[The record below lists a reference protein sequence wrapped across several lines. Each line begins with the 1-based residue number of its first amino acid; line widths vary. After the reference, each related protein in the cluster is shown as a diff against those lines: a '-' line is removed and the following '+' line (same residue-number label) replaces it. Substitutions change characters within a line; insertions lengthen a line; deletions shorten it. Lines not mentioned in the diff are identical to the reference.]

1 MQSLLKYIKAPQQQV
16 TDHEF
21 PAQMLVLRQM
31 VEGQAEIAEI
41 AAQLHLIMKIGS
53 YVSPSVNQLFKDLV
67 TQDNLVLQNKLCDNC
82 MFVAAQLAESDQQL
96 SVFYLCFLLKTKQMS
111 AMLKYV
117 FESKNKAKFF
127 GGGVF
132 VDGAQFSELLQI
144 CMALDQEARLQE
156 FRPNIR
162 LFGKLTPD
170 QEGVLVQLQKALYAV
185 QVENQPD
192 QFRAVIS
199 KLIVPPSKQPQAIVQ
214 LAQAA
219 CQALEQV
226 AQKQQ
231 DAQKNEK
238 LVKIIQKLKQL
249 RAQFQQNGFV
259 KEFSLLK
266 QGYQQRY
273 PDAFCETLLVNF
285 MAENVD
291 CLYYV
296 CAMFAGYFTEQPFYL
311 SNKQLYQTEDPK
323 AVFAGSIQ
331 LFEKVR
337 DLLSGNVS
345 LSVPSVE
352 FNAGASEEKLRQLIW
367 QQCDA
372 DALQVNVCIYDLIEQ
387 LEANK
392 SPQLLHRLVL
402 LVKYALLHQSKT
414 AEICKQIAQASPKDS
429 EAGQFCSQSTAFDDA
444 FNHDFLLHF
453 LQRGSLDQILDAFI
467 AQNTLW
473 AQNPLTKLRVDYAD
487 SAYLLQLQNQNF
499 LKAAAKHLQ
508 TVLNGQQL
516 QIDRVQCLLQ
526 ETAANKFAEVG
537 VDAQSLAPLDLGLAF
552 IPRCA
557 QYDFQ
562 NKLALLREGEFVAT
576 DHNLDECSEVV
587 FGLLTIGC
595 YNRDSVHL
603 LLAYAF
609 KILAETAEEDLK
621 AHTDLIQKT
630 VDQLV
635 TKTNISQT
643 ILRGCIQFNLLT
655 QLLSVIKE
663 EAVKTKDSL
672 KKYYPNSFIYSNIGS
687 LILFCKAKNIQL
699 EEIVFLNQ
707 DIQEEIIKIKQQ
719 TIQSKQPE
727 KMLIGQQ
734 IDNFTEYKKLGTKLI
749 EHINKYIQDED
760 YQALQQFID
769 YIKALLEFNLKSNNY
784 FKHFKQYINEHG
796 SKIIPDINLAQWMKL
811 CFEYM
816 KVQEPDKNEEDFS
829 KPVFAS
835 IIMICLHHK
844 KIDQLIFQY
853 SAFQKTLNIY
863 QQHSVWEDK
872 YYLEDILV
880 KLNQHQNTIQHNI
893 HFDLR
898 EQILIKPNSQIQMQS
913 IYLLLKQELPQI
925 SISNISNEYVET
937 ILQSITPKLLN
948 NYEKVMKL
956 ILLNLNYLQL
966 SEAFQQQFKLEA
978 MPDADMQYVQQSL
991 QSIGYQSQGTNLGV
1005 KMIFSQFVRL
1015 LCEKKSLLLRVCC
1028 LFSGYCVKNTDFI
1041 RQISQFY
1048 QPGQLDVGFFNQVRK
1063 IISVHDSQI
1072 LVNVHQV
1079 VGYMEAYNTLKLTQM
1094 CQAYEPDMYRS
1105 PGQVEFRSVN
1115 LLIYEQ
1121 LRQFH
1126 NTHDIHYLMKF
1137 VSIVNILVKLQSKS
1151 LLKEQAD
1158 SFSSSSIIHKLA
1170 GELQKQQ
1177 DDEFNFTIINNLIQQ
1192 NQLNILFSKLLNN
1205 RYFNSQNSDRKYLY
1219 LSQKLNIIFLIKS
1232 IEFCQE
1238 IIRNNQ
1244 DVANIINNVQLYRS
1258 QFLITEFIY
1267 APQEDLQN
1275 PNFETVVL
1283 KNINF
1288 NRADVVDSCVPH
1300 CHKPKSSDEEFFES
1314 IETPEFPEEVDEAQM
1329 QVVQKFVDALLQTD
1343 LLHDSGMHALVD
1355 RFVALLQDEAQ
1366 LIAKVYN
1373 QMASRADKQTVLCRG
1388 LVNYSVIAAF
1398 VDFLL
1403 QSDLACYYECAPIKN
1418 RQFLEQLK
1426 LKTAEVKF
1434 KTVQTAKL
1442 LHPTIPYE
1450 MEFQKV
1456 ETQDEVVNDKI
1467 NTDNYEQEKSQEQD
1481 EQPQQNFQENI
1492 QQSLELEQMT
1502 SSIHTE
1508 QYIQHENI
1516 LKQSE
1521 STLNQCQTNEPEEN
1535 KTTNDD
1541 IEINAQEL
1549 PSQEIEV
1556 PAEQPPTQP
1565 TCDQNQFIVYEN
1577 VEQVN
1582 QEPESQHEEQ
1592 PEQQIQPE
1600 QQAETKQV
1608 EPIEAIIPQIEPKAE
1623 FMEEL
1628 NESSSSDFES
1638 VHIAVA
1644 PMLAQN
1650 TVLTVVPADLP
1661 DHHVNFRVPSR
1672 LRNYQNFQ
1680 NSFLSLRPKISID
1693 QFGPL
1698 GNLIDSEFYEQPF
1711 YVLNQN
1717 DKVQVENA
1725 ESHFT
1730 GSEMKQTPFCAE
1742 ELKLKVEINAQD
1754 PVQVRICEETCYKS
1768 PKFTVVPD
1776 VCSNCGQMIK
1786 ITNTNTSTFQAATED
1801 TDCEHH
1807 YQEVDFIQC
1816 PYFQAIFCAKCVQ
1829 PRYFESL
1836 TMETAQFDSKMYV
1849 SSMGITD
1856 FCYHYYTKQNLT
1868 IARRPVQ
1875 LARNVLRSY
1884 AMNIHGCQQLS
1895 RVILNSES
1903 LVGIN
1908 RYYLE
1913 DSGYSFSD
1921 LSALQFSEPN
1931 TRSLLKPLIDQF
1943 AKQFDANKKKFST
1956 SFTSFITSVL
1966 DYKPGEYT
1974 LENKLTNAAVFTF
1987 IHVMFCKTC
1996 QRIPSICTKC
2006 GEEVTM
2012 CLSLENFIQCAKAGR
2027 KSKFFFCV
2035 NCLQICHSECLNSD
2049 NMCVVCCK
2057 KEK

>member
-1 MQSLLKYIKAPQQQV
+1 MSMSPQCSGIRSSAKWLLNCRIYFFSRKTRTVCISTYLRGGIQNPTPTMQSLLKYIKAPQQQV

-132 VDGAQFSELLQI
+132 VDGAQFSELLKI

-249 RAQFQQNGFV
+249 RAQFQLNGFV

-273 PDAFCETLLVNF
+273 PDAFCETLFVNF

-444 FNHDFLLHF
+444 FNHNFLLHF
-453 LQRGSLDQILDAFI
+453 LQHDSLDQILDAFI

-672 KKYYPNSFIYSNIGS
+672 KSYYPKSFIFVNIGS
-687 LILFCKAKNIQL
+687 LIELTKCTNVKINENL
-699 EEIVFLNQ
+699 
-707 DIQEEIIKIKQQ
+707 IINTQ
-719 TIQSKQPE
+719 
-727 KMLIGQQ
+727 
-734 IDNFTEYKKLGTKLI
+734 
-749 EHINKYIQDED
+749 IQDEIQKVQQETELQVKMTQKEFQLKIHS
-760 YQALQQFID
+760 YQKYKQLCEQFLDCYTKYTSNESIE
-769 YIKALLEFNLKSNNY
+769 LLTQLISQYQNILTLNLKAENY
-784 FKHFKQYINEHG
+784 FIPFQQHINLG
-796 SKIIPDINLAQWMKL
+796 GTKIIPDINLAQWMKL

-835 IIMICLHHK
+835 IIMICLHHNVMEYLF
-844 KIDQLIFQY
+844 QLFQY
-853 SAFQKTLNIY
+853 DKNIQKFYTPMSLWLD
-863 QQHSVWEDK
+863 QQ
-872 YYLEDILV
+872 YLDEIIFKIQEIQSSKQPL
-880 KLNQHQNTIQHNI
+880 LQNTIIQYDIRDKLEIKKISEGLFDNI
-893 HFDLR
+893 CNIFQLPK
-898 EQILIKPNSQIQMQS
+898 ILS
-913 IYLLLKQELPQI
+913 IDNKFNKLIDQFTLYILPQ
-925 SISNISNEYVET
+925 EY
-937 ILQSITPKLLN
+937 LN
-948 NYEKVMKL
+948 CEKVIQCVLK
-956 ILLNLNYLQL
+956 YLQTL
-966 SEAFQQQFKLEA
+966 TIQDQYNQYSINE
-978 MPDADMQYVQQSL
+978 MTDADMQYVQQSL

-1151 LLKEQAD
+1151 LLKEQASLNNDD
-1158 SFSSSSIIHKLA
+1158 SRIYQLYNEIKSSPF
-1170 GELQKQQ
+1170 
-1177 DDEFNFTIINNLIQQ
+1177 DEFNFSYVT
-1192 NQLNILFSKLLNN
+1192 KLLLDNALDKFI
-1205 RYFNSQNSDRKYLY
+1205 YQLIDVFSSQVFVNQAYLT
-1219 LSQKLNIIFLIKS
+1219 QIPNIMYLIKIVQIFQQTLNSVS
-1232 IEFCQE
+1232 INHQ
-1238 IIRNNQ
+1238 INSIVKIQKIRT
-1244 DVANIINNVQLYRS
+1244 AQL
-1258 QFLITEFIY
+1258 LAEFIY

-1388 LVNYSVIAAF
+1388 LVNYSVLAAF

-1450 MEFQKV
+1450 MEFQNSNAN
-1456 ETQDEVVNDKI
+1456 ETQQIIEVQSNF
-1467 NTDNYEQEKSQEQD
+1467 EELQESEKPENSL
-1481 EQPQQNFQENI
+1481 FQE
-1492 QQSLELEQMT
+1492 
-1502 SSIHTE
+1502 
-1508 QYIQHENI
+1508 
-1516 LKQSE
+1516 
-1521 STLNQCQTNEPEEN
+1521 
-1535 KTTNDD
+1535 
-1541 IEINAQEL
+1541 
-1549 PSQEIEV
+1549 EIE
-1556 PAEQPPTQP
+1556 ES
-1565 TCDQNQFIVYEN
+1565 III
-1577 VEQVN
+1577 VEQNPFSSFPEVQFDQGSN
-1582 QEPESQHEEQ
+1582 IVQYQQET
-1592 PEQQIQPE
+1592 QQIKQDTE
-1600 QQAETKQV
+1600 SNNSQQ
-1608 EPIEAIIPQIEPKAE
+1608 
-1623 FMEEL
+1623 FEEM
-1628 NESSSSDFES
+1628 ESSSSSSFEQQVEVS
-1638 VHIAVA
+1638 A
-1644 PMLAQN
+1644 PIPILSNIIQEN
-1650 TVLTVVPADLP
+1650 TMITVNPLDIP
-1661 DHHVNFRVPSR
+1661 NHKVNYEIPGR
-1672 LRNYQNFQ
+1672 LFNYQPFKH
-1680 NSFLSLRPKISID
+1680 SFLALNTSANCD
-1693 QFGPL
+1693 TFGPL
-1698 GNLIDSEFYEQPF
+1698 GNLIDSEIYEFPF
-1711 YVLNQN
+1711 YTITDRDISQIQKAESQYSGSVHLKQKPAISTEIQTLIDYGQQEATLSRIDTDLLYQTPILRTQN
-1717 DKVQVENA
+1717 DA
-1725 ESHFT
+1725 
-1730 GSEMKQTPFCAE
+1730 
-1742 ELKLKVEINAQD
+1742 
-1754 PVQVRICEETCYKS
+1754 
-1768 PKFTVVPD
+1768 
-1776 VCSNCGQMIK
+1776 CSQCGQTLIIQNVPELADQNIENTENMQDIK
-1786 ITNTNTSTFQAATED
+1786 HQFILCAY
-1801 TDCEHH
+1801 
-1807 YQEVDFIQC
+1807 YQQM
-1816 PYFQAIFCAKCVQ
+1816 FCTKCVQ